1 MAYSLEVLE
10 QLYEQC
16 LSLPGEERLAFIR
29 GACGDNEDLQRVL
42 HLMLEH
48 GQQSADYF
56 GALQQTIMGGLV
68 DEESTPGLVP
78 GEKVGN
84 YNVAAF
90 LAKGGMS
97 NVYLADR
104 DDGQYEQRV
113 VIKCFS
119 AKIFSRKDTLSQI
132 GEQQILARLRHP
144 AIATLYD
151 AGVTGSGVPY
161 FIMEYIDGLPVDEWV
176 EQRKLNL
183 TAKLRLFEQVAG
195 AVAYAHSHLI
205 LHLDL
210 KPTNI
215 LVDKN
220 GQVKLLD
227 FGIATAITSG
237 TGGPRPFVGTPMIAA
252 PEQLMGANLTAATDV
267 FQLGMLLHK
276 MITGRYPVADS
287 SSSAEG
293 FTRFNPEKLIRNP
306 EISPEIVAEL
316 KAIIAKCLNHNPEER
331 YSSLADLLQDIRNY
345 QQHYPVT
352 ALPYTLKYR
361 SFKYYQR
368 HKTQV
373 VSVVFIMLSL
383 IAGTVIS
390 LWQAGQARAQRDL
403 AVKSEEVSTATRNFL
418 LDLFMAAHPSKTKGD
433 TMTVF
438 QFLDRGYLEAEK
450 YKGSP
455 EIKLE
460 MLTTIGKLYR
470 SLGDYR
476 KSKDVLDK
484 VYAMAKDSSLP
495 LSLSY
500 VQAIQQLA
508 LYQRDMGNYDS
519 ASSIMKQVFRL
530 YSGIGYPAKDSLYTA
545 SLKYHAYIYR
555 SLENN
560 DSATALIRRT
570 IALEEQIWPDR
581 NNINLA
587 ESYYI
592 LGVIQ
597 RNQGQYDEAIENIS
611 RSLELCEGIMGT
623 YFPGTIANL
632 NMLASTYN
640 LSGNPNSALEHG
652 RKAKNIAFR
661 LYGENHMETATTVD
675 NLGGFFL
682 KLGQADSAC
691 HYFIK
696 GLNIRHKLFPERN
709 NVHVMISTNNL
720 LSLFVKTQQPDSV
733 RKYLAEALKVGK
745 SPKVQPR
752 QRAVTYW
759 QAGEFFVTMAK
770 PDSARHYYQK
780 ALSENRSYLPESD
793 ERVISVVNKLKEL
806 DNKSAVTTNHP

>member
-1 MAYSLEVLE
+1 MAYSLELLE

-16 LSLPGEERLAFIR
+16 LSLPGEERLAFIHE
-29 GACGDNEDLQRVL
+29 ACGDQEELRTVL
-42 HLMLEH
+42 LLMLENE
-48 GQQSADYF
+48 QQSADYLKQ
-56 GALQQTIMGGLV
+56 LQQTLAGGI
-68 DEESTPGLVP
+68 S
-78 GEKVGN
+78 EKQPLPELATGDRLGN
-84 YNVAAF
+84 YRVASF

-97 NVYLADR
+97 MVYLADR
-104 DDGQYEQRV
+104 ADGQYEQRV
-113 VIKCFS
+113 VIKCMTTNAFGPAAS
-119 AKIFSRKDTLSQI
+119 IPQI

-151 AGVTGSGVPY
+151 AGFTPDGIPY
-161 FIMEYIDGLPVDEWV
+161 FVMEFIDGLPVDEWINH
-176 EQRKLNL
+176 RNLNL
-183 TAKLRLFEQVAG
+183 NQILKIFEQIAG

-215 LVDKN
+215 LVDSN

-227 FGIATAITSG
+227 FGIATGFAAGKSSQ
-237 TGGPRPFVGTPMIAA
+237 RSFAGTPAIAA
-252 PEQLMGANLTAATDV
+252 PEQLRGEPVSAATDV
-267 FQLGMLLHK
+267 YQLGMLLHK
-276 MITGRYPVADS
+276 LISGNYPLAEAAS
-287 SSSAEG
+287 LSEG
-293 FTRFNPEKLIRNP
+293 FTRFNPQSLIREPEIASGIRP
-306 EISPEIVAEL
+306 EIS
-316 KAIIAKCLNHNPEER
+316 AIIGKCLGKNPEER
-331 YSSLADLLQDIRNY
+331 YTSPAELLRDIRNY

-352 ALPYTLKYR
+352 ALPNSLKYR
-361 SFKYYQR
+361 AFKYYQR
-368 HKTQV
+368 HRTQV
-373 VSVVFIMLSL
+373 ISITLIMLSL
-383 IAGTVIS
+383 ITGTVIS
-390 LWQAGQARAQRDL
+390 LWQAGQAKAQRDL

-438 QFLDRGYLEAEK
+438 QFLDRGYMEAEN

-530 YSGIGYPAKDSLYTA
+530 YSLIGYPAKDSLYTA

-555 SLENN
+555 SLENI
-560 DSATALIRRT
+560 DSATALIRKT

-597 RNQGQYDEAIENIS
+597 RNQGQFDEAITNIS
-611 RSLELCEGIMGT
+611 RSLELCEDIMGT

-640 LSGNPNSALEHG
+640 QAGNPAEALESG
-652 RKAKNIAFR
+652 RRAKDIAFR
-661 LYGENHMETATTVD
+661 LYGENHMETATTID

-682 KLGQADSAC
+682 KLNQTDSAY
-691 HYFIK
+691 HYFK
-696 GLNIRHKLFPERN
+696 RGMNIRHKLFPERN

-720 LSLFVKTQQPDSV
+720 LSLFVKTQQSDSV
-733 RKYLAEALKVGK
+733 RKYLTEALKVGE

-759 QAGEFFVTMAK
+759 QAGEFYVAMAK

-780 ALSENRSYLPESD
+780 ALAENRSYLPEGD
-793 ERVISVVNKLKEL
+793 ERVQSVVAKLKNLGVE
-806 DNKSAVTTNHP
+806 K